1 MINKK
6 ISIALLLSICLFFCS
21 CNVQETDVSTNNTSV
36 ANRKD
41 NKKQIDPIDDA
52 ASKLYTTIYPV
63 IISFNYEENLF
74 FKKDVKLNL
83 YIDGSKL
90 CTFKQGDSAIFGLIL
105 SKGNHDISVSSSIF
119 NSSTKTFY
127 VGKNDLFE
135 ENFPDV
141 FACTLKFKKNK
152 AILEDI
158 IDSDNAFNDNDTELI
173 STGIMSAVCDTYQPI
188 GNFNAIIKKY
198 EKKHPKEK
206 TLEEIRDE
214 IFGDSEVEN

>member
-6 ISIALLLSICLFFCS
+6 ISMMLCLSVCLFLCS
-21 CNVQETDVSTNNTSV
+21 CNLQETDVSTNNTSV
-36 ANRKD
+36 AAEKT
-41 NKKQIDPIDDA
+41 KKKSVNPIDAA

-63 IISFNYEENLF
+63 IINFNYEENLF

-90 CTFKQGDSAIFGLIL
+90 CTFKQGDSAIFGLML
-105 SKGNHDISVSSSIF
+105 AKGNHDIRVSSSMF
-119 NSSTKTFY
+119 NSATKTFY

-152 AILEDI
+152 ATLDDI
-158 IDSDNAFNDNDTELI
+158 IDSDNAFNDNDKELI
-173 STGIMSAVCDTYQPI
+173 STGILSVFGDTYPPI

-206 TLEEIRDE
+206 TFKEMRNE
-214 IFGDSEVEN
+214 IFGDGKEDD